1 MIDSTCFAWT
11 CSFHAFHYSQ
21 SRGMAYLSFARIAGW
36 WIGAAKKLEGMGDFR
51 RLPATSSGFQR
62 LPAVS
67 LRFLMPPDGNRP
79 MRVVPFRQDTRE
91 KGSHP
96 GFTPGVHTRGLRPG
110 FAPGVCAICELWLGS
125 RKVGK
130 AQGWE
135 GARGFDGL
143 AGRRELA
150 VGQNG
155 QMRGINVSAVMATV
169 SAMGNPTRK

>member
-96 GFTPGVHTRGLRPG
+96 GFTPGVCARGLRPG
-110 FAPGVCAICELWLGS
+110 FAPSASSGWEAARLGR

-130 AQGWE
+130 AQGVLMDWQ
-135 GARGFDGL
+135 GA
-143 AGRRELA
+143 
-150 VGQNG
+150 
-155 QMRGINVSAVMATV
+155 
-169 SAMGNPTRK
+169 GNWRWVRTAR